1 MRLTEIENRSGQGFI
16 KDTEFKQLIEQI
28 KGQEFDQLYELLR
41 DIDFARPGNF
51 EVLYQ
56 YKVNDYEEQQELA

>member
-41 DIDFARPGNF
+41 DIDFAKP
-51 EVLYQ
+51 
-56 YKVNDYEEQQELA
+56 

>member
-1 MRLTEIENRSGQGFI
+1 MQLSVIENETGHSFI
-16 KDTEFKQLIEQI
+16 KETEFKQLVEQI

-56 YKVNDYEEQQELA
+56 YKVNDYEEQ